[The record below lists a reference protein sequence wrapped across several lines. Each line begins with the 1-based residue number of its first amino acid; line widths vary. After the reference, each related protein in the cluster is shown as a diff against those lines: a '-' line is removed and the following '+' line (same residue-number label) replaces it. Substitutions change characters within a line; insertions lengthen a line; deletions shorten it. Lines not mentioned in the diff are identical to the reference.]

1 MIETRPNRWLAD
13 LSLMATAWMW
23 GINILVVKQVLT
35 RVDPLAFNAIRM
47 VLSVIALGICVGI
60 ERPRAPTDTT
70 KFRLKQFLLFALL
83 SSLVYPLLFMRGIR
97 QTTAGN
103 TALLLASMPMWTAV
117 LSFIFVR
124 ERLSPITWL
133 GLLMTSLGTVM
144 IAFSGGKIS
153 LSASHL
159 QGNLYMLA
167 AAICWASA
175 TVVSRPLLSQISP
188 LRLAFCA
195 TVLATPIHLLLTIQQ
210 LPITLS
216 TLAEPALTASTLYSG
231 IMSTG
236 IAYATWHL
244 GVRQL
249 GASHAAAYQN
259 VVTLVGVLG
268 GWLVLSET
276 ITAAQIAGG
285 LSIVAGLLLMRQGR
299 R

>member
-1 MIETRPNRWLAD
+1 
-13 LSLMATAWMW
+13 MATAWMW

-47 VLSVIALGICVGI
+47 VLSVFALGVCVGL
-60 ERPRAPTDTT
+60 ERPKPAADQSP
-70 KFRLKQFLLFALL
+70 FRLKQFLFFALL

-103 TALLLASMPMWTAV
+103 TALLLASMPMWTAI
-117 LSFIFVR
+117 LSFLFVR
-124 ERLSPITWL
+124 ERLAPVTWL
-133 GLLMTSLGTVM
+133 GLVVTSIGTMM
-144 IAFSGGKIS
+144 IAIGGGKIS
-153 LSASHL
+153 LSATHF
-159 QGNLYMLA
+159 QGNLCMLA

-195 TVLATPIHLLLTIQQ
+195 TVLATPIHLTITANQ
-210 LPITLS
+210 LS
-216 TLAEPALTASTLYSG
+216 TAIQKLSTPGMTAATLYSG

-268 GWLVLSET
+268 GWLVLGES
-276 ITAAQIAGG
+276 ILAVQIVGG
-285 LSIVAGLLLMRQGR
+285 ISIVLGLLLMRRGR
-299 R
+299 S